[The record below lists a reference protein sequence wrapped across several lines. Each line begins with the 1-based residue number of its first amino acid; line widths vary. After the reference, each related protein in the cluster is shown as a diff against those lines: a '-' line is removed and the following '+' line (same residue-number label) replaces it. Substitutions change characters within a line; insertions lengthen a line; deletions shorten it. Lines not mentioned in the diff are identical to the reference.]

1 MTHLETLLPQRNLHF
16 TRNVLGMGGGYLL
29 ALLLLVLAGALA
41 WWQAPGLLRDQHI
54 RSTPL
59 ELEDYDLRDG
69 RCTTRKAVFTD
80 CEADVA
86 YTVDGVDYETHI
98 SLMFLST
105 SRGDYETSLIVA
117 ADDPGLATLSIG
129 LERFWNRLV
138 FFLVVF
144 GALFVGGIVC
154 IVTAARNARIN
165 RASRQP
171 QRWSA
176 ELVEIR
182 AVQSSFGGTLVTYAH
197 GPGAGRRAPKA
208 NTRFRKRETP
218 LLIESADG
226 ASYAIALRPA
236 AGGTPLMLD
245 AALQRVDLT
254 ETERA
259 AAFSALEALEV
270 TPA

>member
-1 MTHLETLLPQRNLHF
+1 MTDLQALLPQRDLRF
-16 TRNVLGMGGGYLL
+16 TRNVLGMGGGYLW

-54 RSTPL
+54 RSNPL
-59 ELEDYDLRDG
+59 ELQDYALRDA

-86 YTVDGVDYETHI
+86 YTVDNVDYEKHI
-98 SLMFLST
+98 SLMFLSW
-105 SRGDYETSLIVA
+105 SRGDYEASLIVA
-117 ADDPGLATLSIG
+117 ADDPELATLSIG
-129 LERFWNRLV
+129 LERFWNRMG

-144 GALFVGGIVC
+144 GGLLVGGIACV
-154 IVTAARNARIN
+154 VTAALNGRTN

-208 NTRFRKRETP
+208 NTRFRKQEAP
-218 LLIESADG
+218 LLIESTDG
-226 ASYAIALRPA
+226 ASYAVALRPA
-236 AGGTPLMLD
+236 AGATPLVLD
-245 AALQRVDLT
+245 AALQRIDLT
-254 ETERA
+254 EAERST
-259 AAFSALEALEV
+259 AFSALEALEV